1 MLSYNT
7 VRVKEEQWKDLL
19 REAEKERLIREIR
32 GTRPGLLDRVL
43 ASVGGLLISV
53 GTKLQMRYAL
63 SMPRDAEAY

>member
-63 SMPRDAEAY
+63 SMPRDAKAY